1 MDTERKIKVG
11 GNVDSWCGKCKM
23 MLAHTIEAMVGD
35 KPARVHCNTC
45 KSQHIYKANPPSTT
59 TRPARARAAGK
70 SGDAEPPTP
79 KTRATKYQ
87 TLLKG
92 KDMAG
97 ARSYSSS
104 ETYEAGDV
112 LQHPTFGTG
121 VATAVKEGSKVE
133 VLFETGS
140 KVLIHGR

>member
-1 MDTERKIKVG
+1 METGFNEKKPG
-11 GNVDSWCGKCKM
+11 GTIDSWCGKCKM
-23 MLAHTIEAMVGD
+23 MLAHTIEALVGD

-45 KSQHIYKANPPSTT
+45 KSQHTYKANPPNTS
-59 TRPARARAAGK
+59 TRPTRARTGR
-70 SGDAEPPTP
+70 SDSDAP

-97 ARSYSSS
+97 AKSYSSK

-112 LQHPTFGTG
+112 LEHPTFGTG

-133 VLFETGS
+133 VLFESGS